1 MATGKSLA
9 QEYASA
15 TQPAIRRIGPKDL
28 MDALA
33 KGLDDFKAKPSH
45 LLLLVLIYPLVGI
58 FLIRYT
64 FGQDILPLVF
74 PLIAGFTLI
83 GPVAAV
89 GLYEISRRRELGLD
103 ISWRHAFDVF
113 QSPSVLSIA
122 AIGLLQMMIYFAWL
136 GTALIIYEAI
146 FGSELPDTFIGFARE
161 IFTTPKGWQL
171 IVIGSAAGSLFAV
184 LVLAISAVSFPLLLD
199 KDVGARVA
207 VQTSLK
213 AFQVNPGTMLLWG
226 AIVGVTLGLGALPL
240 FVGLA
245 VAMPVLGHAT
255 WHLYRKVVET

>member
-1 MATGKSLA
+1 MATGKSVA

-15 TQPAIRRIGPKDL
+15 TEPEVRHIGPSDL
-28 MDALA
+28 KDALA
-33 KGLDDFKAKPSH
+33 LGLDDFKAKPSH

-64 FGQDILPLVF
+64 FGEDILPLVF

-113 QSPSVLSIA
+113 HSHSFWSIA

-136 GTALIIYEAI
+136 GTALLIYQAI
-146 FGSELPDTFIGFARE
+146 FGSDVPSTFYGFVNE
-161 IFTTPKGWQL
+161 IFMTTKGWQL
-171 IVIGSAAGSLFAV
+171 IVIGSIVGSLFAL
-184 LVLAISAVSFPLLLD
+184 LVLAISAISFPLLLD
-199 KDVGARVA
+199 KDVGVRTA

-213 AFQVNPGTMLLWG
+213 AFQVNPMTMLMWG
-226 AIVGVTLGLGALPL
+226 VIVGATLALGALPL

-245 VAMPVLGHAT
+245 VVMPILGHAT
-255 WHLYRKVVET
+255 WHLYRKIVAS